1 MSYATGTSG
10 DDIVYLGT
18 TLTPSN
24 IYDARGGNDYI
35 VGSAG
40 ANLIL
45 GGDGNDII
53 DGRGGSDVIFGG
65 AGNDVVNGGT
75 GSDLLFGDAGNDII
89 RGGAG
94 VDIVSGGAGN
104 DAFVFHAGDVSS
116 TSLLPDVILDFHG
129 AGNTTGAEQD
139 VVELHGFS
147 AGSTLN
153 FVGNVGG
160 ATHQLYKINDA
171 ADPSASGYVLINTD
185 SAAHLD
191 ANDVK
196 FVAKPTEAL
205 TVNFEDIDATIDP
218 TIADGYHGFNF
229 SAGGNG
235 LLAVDVNQFQ
245 DSGFH
250 TAIQGLTGA
259 TNPFAADPVVVT
271 RADGSDFIFNSLD
284 IAAASD
290 ASQVVTLKGYSDG
303 VEVGS
308 ITTTITYG
316 HAQEVD
322 AHWGLIDTL
331 VIDRISTSGDYSP
344 DDETNGSNFVLDNF
358 SFVVSGDYLH
368 G

>member
-1 MSYATGTSG
+1 MSNVNGTSG

-24 IYDARGGNDYI
+24 IYDARAGNDYVI
-35 VGSAG
+35 GSAG

-45 GGDGNDII
+45 GGEGNDIL

-65 AGNDVVNGGT
+65 AGNDVVYGGA
-75 GSDLLFGDAGNDII
+75 GSDLLFGDAGNDIV

-104 DAFVFHAGDVSS
+104 DTFVFHAGDVTSS
-116 TSLLPDVILDFHG
+116 SLLPDMILDFHG

-139 VVELHGFS
+139 VLELHGFS
-147 AGSTLN
+147 AGSSLD
-153 FVGNVGG
+153 FVGTVGG

-171 ADPSASGYVLINTD
+171 ANPSASGYVLINTD

-191 ANDVK
+191 ANDVT
-196 FVAKPTEAL
+196 FVAKPTVAA
-205 TVNFEDIDATIDP
+205 TVDFEDIDATIDP
-218 TIADGYHGFNF
+218 TIGSNYHGFKF
-229 SAGGNG
+229 SADGND
-235 LLAVDVNQFQ
+235 LFAVNVDQFQ
-245 DSGFH
+245 DSGYH
-250 TAIQGLTGA
+250 TAIQGQTGA

-271 RADGSDFIFNSLD
+271 RADGSDFIFNSVD

-290 ASQVVTLKGYSDG
+290 ASQVVTLKGYNDG

-316 HAQEVD
+316 HALEVD
-322 AHWGLIDTL
+322 SNWGLIDTL
-331 VIDRISTSGDYSP
+331 VIDRVSTTGDYSP
-344 DDETNGSNFVLDNF
+344 SDETTGSNFVLDNF

>member
-1 MSYATGTSG
+1 MSNINGTSG

-24 IYDARGGNDYI
+24 IYDARGGNDYV

-45 GGDGNDII
+45 GGDGDDII

-65 AGNDVVNGGT
+65 AGNDVVFGGN
-75 GSDLLFGDAGNDII
+75 GSDLLFGDAGADVV

-104 DAFVFHAGDVSS
+104 DTFVFHAGDVSS
-116 TSLLPDVILDFHG
+116 TSLLPDMVLDFRG

-139 VVELHGFS
+139 VLELHGFS
-147 AGSTLN
+147 AGSTLD
-153 FVGNVGG
+153 FVGNVGD

-171 ADPSASGYVLINTD
+171 VDSSASGYVLINTD
-185 SAAHLD
+185 SAAHLN

-196 FVAKPTEAL
+196 FVAKPTEA
-205 TVNFEDIDATIDP
+205 VIIDFEDIDASIDP
-218 TIADGYHGFNF
+218 SIAAGYHGFNF
-229 SAGGNG
+229 SAGGSQ
-235 LLAVDVNQFQ
+235 LVAIDVDQFQ
-245 DSGFH
+245 NSGYH
-250 TAIQGLTGA
+250 TAIDGVTGA
-259 TNPFAADPVVVT
+259 SNPFAVDPVVVT
-271 RADGSDFIFNSLD
+271 RSDGSDFVFNSVN

-290 ASQVVTLKGYSDG
+290 ASQVVTLEGYSDG
-303 VEVGS
+303 VKVGS

-316 HAQEVD
+316 HALEVD
-322 AHWGLIDTL
+322 ANWGLIDTL
-331 VIDRISTSGDYSP
+331 VIDRISTTGDYSP
-344 DDETNGSNFVLDNF
+344 TDQTNGSQFVLDNF